1 MTNVRPASLDGSA
14 NILLELA
21 GLLQAGRPEPHFASW
36 VAAPAAHEEVANRTK
51 DFAGFAQDQYQD
63 VVALLTALSTKL
75 KVASDQYV
83 RVDAAAQQKMNSFLT
98 NSTFRP
104 A

>member
-1 MTNVRPASLDGSA
+1 VTNVRPASLDGSA

-21 GLLQAGRPEPHFASW
+21 GLLQAGRPEPLFASW
-36 VAAPAAHEEVANRTK
+36 VAAPAAHEEVASKTK